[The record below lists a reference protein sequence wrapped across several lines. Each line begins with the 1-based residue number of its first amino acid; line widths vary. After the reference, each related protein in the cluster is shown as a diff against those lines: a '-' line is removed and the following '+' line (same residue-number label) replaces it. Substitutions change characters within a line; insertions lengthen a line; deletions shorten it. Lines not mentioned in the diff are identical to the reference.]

1 MKRGCFVLAV
11 FLAMVVTGVPGIYAQ
26 DVQTAPAAAASA
38 RKVYNC
44 EACKVSM
51 DTPGKCP
58 VCGVELAEVV
68 MTEEPAAAVQ
78 GAEKN

>member
-1 MKRGCFVLAV
+1 MRRACIVIAV
-11 FLAMVVTGVPGIYAQ
+11 FLAMVVTGVPSMYAQ
-26 DVQTAPAAAASA
+26 EAETGPAAAVSA

-58 VCGVELAEVV
+58 VCGVELVEVV
-68 MTEEPAAAVQ
+68 VTEEPAAAGRDAQ
-78 GAEKN
+78 KN